1 MSKQR
6 LDALLVEQ
14 GFYETRSKAQAAIM
28 AGLVLVN
35 DLKVDKPGTQVADG
49 VKVKIIGNKLP
60 YVSRGGLKLE
70 KALKVFPVSMNNKV
84 VADIG
89 ASTGGFTDCML
100 QNGARKS
107 SPAFFLFIYASYN
120 PSPVK
125 YILAFFMI
133 FSRLNFLVN
142 TG

>member
-49 VKVKIIGNKLP
+49 VKVKIIGNW
-60 YVSRGGLKLE
+60 
-70 KALKVFPVSMNNKV
+70 
-84 VADIG
+84 
-89 ASTGGFTDCML
+89 
-100 QNGARKS
+100 
-107 SPAFFLFIYASYN
+107 
-120 PSPVK
+120 
-125 YILAFFMI
+125 
-133 FSRLNFLVN
+133 
-142 TG
+142 